1 MRERRGVAMLVALWM
16 VVAIAVVALQ
26 FATDAKERR
35 VLGTQ
40 AAERGRSR
48 AAAGAGLAM
57 MQARLEQALRQ
68 TGTSGTGAA
77 AALRASDPWLDVD
90 SVYSG
95 PLDVDS
101 NVTVTLRA
109 RDLGSVMNINLL
121 TEDELRTFLGY
132 VLQDYAGADQ
142 MAQSILDWRDADD
155 QARPRGGERD
165 LYLKEQRLALPANAQ
180 FREVEELLQVNG
192 VTPAVYAKVSQ
203 YLTTHGNGAVNLNT
217 APAPVLRSLPG
228 MSDAALTRILA
239 MRSQGRRIQSVA
251 QVLPQASA
259 PPVRPGASGPAPQT
273 QASARLQARTTVNT
287 TSVEL
292 TLIARAGPQAQPVR
306 LSAIIDRAGNNANIS
321 WKQW

>member
-1 MRERRGVAMLVALWM
+1 
-16 VVAIAVVALQ
+16 
-26 FATDAKERR
+26 
-35 VLGTQ
+35 
-40 AAERGRSR
+40 
-48 AAAGAGLAM
+48 M

-68 TGTSGTGAA
+68 TGMSGTGAA

-95 PLDVDS
+95 ALVVDS

-109 RDLGSVMNINLL
+109 RDLGSVLNINLL

-142 MAQSILDWRDADD
+142 MAQSIMDWRDADD

-165 LYLKEQRLALPANAQ
+165 LYLKDQRLALPANAQ
-180 FREVEELLQVNG
+180 FREIEELLQVNG
-192 VTPAVYAKVSQ
+192 VTPAVFARVSQ
-203 YLTTHGNGAVNLNT
+203 YLTTHGPGAVNLNT
-217 APAPVLRSLPG
+217 APAAVLRSLPG
-228 MSDAALTRILA
+228 MTDVALTRILG

-251 QVLPQASA
+251 QVLPQVNTTQ
-259 PPVRPGASGPAPQT
+259 VRPGAAGPAPQT
-273 QASARLQARTTVNT
+273 AAAARLQARTTVNT
-287 TSVEL
+287 TNVEL

-306 LSAIIDRAGNNANIS
+306 LAAIIDRAGNNANIS